1 MRVSAG
7 IRDLRS
13 FYVRA
18 NTCVACH
25 QNIDS
30 DIVKAGHPE
39 LIFELD
45 GQSIAEPKHWR
56 DDDPASGQRAWL
68 VGQAVALREMSWLLA
83 NHDTPDAE
91 ATARW
96 NGLSWLLAKA
106 TAQQTNLPVIGPP
119 ITTMSRTLFA
129 EAQAQADA
137 LARRAS
143 ESRLSDDFA
152 PQLLRALAATD
163 SEFTVSR
170 ETTDVLFRR
179 AQRLVLALDRL
190 SGALNSDAP
199 NVVKNPALDRLFDDL
214 KSRADFQPPKF
225 AEHLASF
232 RATIER
238 AP

>member
-7 IRDLRS
+7 MRDLRS

-25 QNIDS
+25 QNIES
-30 DIVKAGHPE
+30 DIIKAGHPE
-39 LIFELD
+39 LVFELD

-56 DDDPASGQRAWL
+56 DDDPASGLRAWL
-68 VGQAVALREMSWLLA
+68 VGQAVALRETSWALA
-83 NHDTPDAE
+83 NHDASDPA

-96 NGLSWLLAKA
+96 NALSWLLAKA
-106 TAQQTNLPVIGPP
+106 TALHGKLPMIDPP
-119 ITTMSRTLFA
+119 VATMNRALFA
-129 EAQAQADA
+129 GTQTQADA

-143 ESRLSDDFA
+143 ESRLGDDFA
-152 PQLLRALAATD
+152 RQLFRALTATD
-163 SEFTVSR
+163 SEFTTSK
-170 ETTDVLFRR
+170 EASDVLFYR

-190 SGALNSDAP
+190 YAHTP
-199 NVVKNPALDRLFDDL
+199 NVTNNPALDRLFDDL
-214 KSRADFQPPKF
+214 KSRPDFHAPTF

>member
-7 IRDLRS
+7 MRDLRS

-30 DIVKAGHPE
+30 DITRAGHPE

-56 DDDPASGQRAWL
+56 DDDPSSGLRAWL
-68 VGQAVALREMSWLLA
+68 VGQAVALREMSWTLA
-83 NHDTPDAE
+83 NDDTSDAA

-106 TAQQTNLPVIGPP
+106 TAPHANLPMINPP
-119 ITTMSRTLFA
+119 GATMNRALFA
-129 EAQAQADA
+129 ETQTQADA

-143 ESRLSDDFA
+143 ESRLGDDFA
-152 PQLLRALAATD
+152 GQLFRALMATD
-163 SEFTVSR
+163 SEFATSK
-170 ETTDVLFRR
+170 ETSDVLFHR

-190 SGALNSDAP
+190 FHAVSTHTP
-199 NVVKNPALDRLFDDL
+199 NVTKNPALDRLFDDL
-214 KSRADFQPPKF
+214 KSRADFQAPMF
-225 AEHLASF
+225 AEHLTSF